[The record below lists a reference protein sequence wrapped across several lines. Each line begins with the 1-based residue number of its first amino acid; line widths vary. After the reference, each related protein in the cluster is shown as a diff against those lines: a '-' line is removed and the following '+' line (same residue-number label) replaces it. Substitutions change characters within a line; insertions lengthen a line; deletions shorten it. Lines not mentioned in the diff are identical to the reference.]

1 MRADKPERWFK
12 MYISLSNAKL
22 GDKIPSFNLPA
33 ILTCRADAPC
43 KKNCYA
49 CKGNWRFSNVQNAL
63 KGNLDAFMND
73 PEGLEKFITEWI
85 NNGDCIYRFFRW
97 FSSGD
102 IVNARFFEM
111 MVRIAQNSPATKF
124 LAFTKKFNIVN
135 DYIKNGGTIPENL
148 HIIFSGWGKAFKV
161 ENPYNLPVA
170 YVELKNEENDIPEY
184 AIPCVGSCKNCKSC
198 WALHNGQAVYF
209 KQH

>member
-1 MRADKPERWFK
+1 

-85 NNGDCIYRFFRW
+85 NNGDCIYRFFRQ
-97 FSSGD
+97 
-102 IVNARFFEM
+102 FE
-111 MVRIAQNSPATKF
+111 
-124 LAFTKKFNIVN
+124 
-135 DYIKNGGTIPENL
+135 
-148 HIIFSGWGKAFKV
+148 
-161 ENPYNLPVA
+161 
-170 YVELKNEENDIPEY
+170 
-184 AIPCVGSCKNCKSC
+184 
-198 WALHNGQAVYF
+198 
-209 KQH
+209 